1 MSDFYIG
8 QIMMTGFGFAQKGF
22 AFCNG
27 QLLSVQQNA
36 ALFSLLG
43 VQYGGNGTTTFQLPN
58 LVARAPCSQ
67 GTGLGPPERDIGEFF
82 GEATHTLIPGEMPMH
97 NQPAQGFS
105 GAGTRS
111 AQPAANAMLTSSGI
125 FETYNKSQPANT
137 TLAPTAL
144 CVDGGG
150 QPHENRQ
157 PFLAV
162 NFCIALD
169 GVYPQFP

>member
-1 MSDFYIG
+1 LLK
-8 QIMMTGFGFAQKGF
+8 KGF
-22 AFCNG
+22 AFCDG
-27 QLLSVQQNA
+27 QLLSGQQNA

-58 LVARAPCSQ
+58 LVARALQPGH
-67 GTGLGPPERDIGEFF
+67 GTWAPGARHRRVLRRGDAYADSRRDAHAQPPG
-82 GEATHTLIPGEMPMH
+82 T
-97 NQPAQGFS
+97 GFS

-137 TLAPTAL
+137 TLAPTVL
-144 CVDGGG
+144 GVDGGD
-150 QPHENRQ
+150 QPHEDRQ
-157 PFLAV
+157 PLLAV

-169 GVYPQFP
+169 GVYPQFS